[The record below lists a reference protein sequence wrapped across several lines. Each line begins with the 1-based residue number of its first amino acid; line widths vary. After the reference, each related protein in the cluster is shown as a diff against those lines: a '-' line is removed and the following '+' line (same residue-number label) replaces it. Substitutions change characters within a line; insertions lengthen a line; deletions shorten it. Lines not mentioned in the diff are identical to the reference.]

1 MDYFVNSALLSSAFT
16 VPSVVVDNYL
26 KFAKAEHI
34 KVLLYILRNMWTELR
49 TEDISEQTNLS
60 EYEVKE
66 ALLYWADTGILL
78 PKEQPKQEVKKPEAT
93 KAITRSEKPSRTD
106 IAKRGNEDA
115 KIRYLLQETQLKLG
129 RNLKSNEASTLVWL
143 YDDQGLDVS
152 LILLIVEF
160 ALKHNK
166 ANIRFIESTAVDW
179 INNGIDNIIDAD
191 KALNKLAVSEQAWSI
206 VCSAFGIERRKPSKK
221 EAELSYLWINE
232 WKLTKETLS
241 SAYDECVNAKSKFSF
256 SYTAK
261 ILENWHNTGISSA
274 EEAKKAQK
282 DKTNEVSYDLDLY
295 EKMLNSKD

>member
-93 KAITRSEKPSRTD
+93 KAVTRSEKPSRTD

-160 ALKHNK
+160 AVKHNK
-166 ANIRFIESTAVDW
+166 ANIRFIEATAVDW

-282 DKTNEVSYDLDLY
+282 DKTNDVSYDLDLY

>member
-16 VPSVVVDNYL
+16 IPSVVVDNYL

-49 TEDISEQTNLS
+49 TEDISEQTDLS

-66 ALLYWADTGILL
+66 ALLYRADTGILL

-93 KAITRSEKPSRTD
+93 KAVTRSEKPSRTD

-160 ALKHNK
+160 AVKHNK
-166 ANIRFIESTAVDW
+166 ANIRFIEATAVDW

-206 VCSAFGIERRKPSKK
+206 VCSAFGIQRRKPSKK

-232 WKLTKETLS
+232 WKLTKETLI

-274 EEAKKAQK
+274 EESKKAQK